1 MRTGELYQRYYGL
14 YLGTVVDVN
23 DPQKLGRVRIKCDQY
38 EDFQD
43 DPTWCSVAR
52 PAAGQ
57 TSVFF
62 TPKEGDQVVFAFLV
76 GDVNEPIIL
85 GYAHQTKDRP
95 APEQVSTVKH
105 GVVTNIGSVV
115 FDEQN
120 KKIVVTFGTDK
131 TITMSDDG
139 IEVQGGSKIRLQADR
154 VEIQGDTVCVNG
166 QGVVLKDFFDITYK

>member
-1 MRTGELYQRYYGL
+1 MRTGDLYQRYYGL

-57 TSVFF
+57 TSVLF

-85 GYAHQTKDRP
+85 GYAHQSKRSARSPTS
-95 APEQVSTVKH
+95 EH
-105 GVVTNIGSVV
+105 G
-115 FDEQN
+115 
-120 KKIVVTFGTDK
+120 
-131 TITMSDDG
+131 
-139 IEVQGGSKIRLQADR
+139 QAR
-154 VEIQGDTVCVNG
+154 RR
-166 QGVVLKDFFDITYK
+166 